1 VLLVVCLFGLQY
13 YYDRVLEEQVFVKV
27 QEPVSQTLVD
37 VRTREDEALHSYR
50 YLDRDKG
57 TIRLP
62 IERAMELLAAESA
75 QGKLKY
81 RSVPPRWRSGERMR
95 RSSGG
100 FSFWA
105 NFGLGREPNILPP
118 QLAIGGE
125 TWRKVDSADPVS
137 RTGG

>member
-1 VLLVVCLFGLQY
+1 MSEQAGHGFDRSEPNVRFIAIFGAGTLVLLVVAVLALQY

-57 TIRLP
+57 TIRIP

-81 RSVPPRWRSGERMR
+81 PQRPAPVEIQ
-95 RSSGG
+95 GG
-100 FSFWA
+100 A
-105 NFGLGREPNILPP
+105 NV
-118 QLAIGGE
+118 A
-125 TWRKVDSADPVS
+125 K
-137 RTGG
+137 

>member
-1 VLLVVCLFGLQY
+1 MSEQAGQGFDRSEPNVRFIAIFGAGTLVLLVVCLFGLQY

-27 QEPVSQTLVD
+27 QEPVSRTLVD

-62 IERAMELLAAESA
+62 IERAMELLASEAT

-81 RSVPPRWRSGERMR
+81 PQRSAPVEIQGGANVP
-95 RSSGG
+95 
-100 FSFWA
+100 
-105 NFGLGREPNILPP
+105 
-118 QLAIGGE
+118 
-125 TWRKVDSADPVS
+125 K
-137 RTGG
+137 

>member
-1 VLLVVCLFGLQY
+1 MSEQAGQGFDRSEPNVRFIAIFGAGTLVLLVVSVLALQY

-50 YLDRDKG
+50 YLDREKG

-81 RSVPPRWRSGERMR
+81 PQRPAPVEIQ
-95 RSSGG
+95 GG
-100 FSFWA
+100 A
-105 NFGLGREPNILPP
+105 NV
-118 QLAIGGE
+118 A
-125 TWRKVDSADPVS
+125 K
-137 RTGG
+137 